1 MLTLDPRSIILVT
14 ALMAFMFFFIL
25 FGLNRSL
32 PKQLPGLREG
42 VLCAFAWFVGIGE
55 ILLRGVIPDWLSII
69 GGNTAIT
76 LGIVEIYAYL
86 HLSAGRAVSARR
98 LLWLAGVISLAALAA
113 LTYYGRYSYILTFTS
128 GSNAVL
134 LGACAVQ
141 SFLLSRSSPAERLTS
156 TSLACASLISLA
168 RFLVSALGV
177 ETVSGAF
184 DPTMFQKAYFSLI
197 GCSIIAMLT
206 GVTLTTY
213 DRLRAL
219 LADANR
225 SLELQVAERTR
236 ELIAEITVKEDLER
250 AISTTADAERRRI
263 GHELHD
269 DLGQRL
275 TGISLVAESLARRL
289 AKNDASLSAEAL
301 TIGQAASEAIA
312 QVRLLAHGL
321 MPVGPEPDGFREA
334 LSELAR
340 STSAGGIPCDFEHD
354 IPVDIKNQDVAT
366 NLFRIAQE
374 AIANAVRHARATAL
388 TVRLDRVEGK
398 VCMTIADNGAG
409 FRRGLAPRD
418 GGRGLGI
425 MEFRAGL
432 IQYRLGI
439 ESAPG
444 RGCTVRVAEC

>member
-1 MLTLDPRSIILVT
+1 MRCAILVINRAMKSSPIGADSPESDFANNFHMEQEYLKPMLTLDPRSIIFVT
-14 ALMAFMFFFIL
+14 ALMAFMFFLIL

-128 GSNAVL
+128 GSNAVM

-141 SFLLSRSSPAERLTS
+141 SFLLPRSCPAERFTS
-156 TSLACASLISLA
+156 TSLSCASLISLA

-177 ETVSGAF
+177 ETVLGAF

-197 GCSIIAMLT
+197 GCSIIAILT

-225 SLELQVAERTR
+225 SLELQCSG
-236 ELIAEITVKEDLER
+236 LICADTSVGGK
-250 AISTTADAERRRI
+250 STTRGKA
-263 GHELHD
+263 
-269 DLGQRL
+269 
-275 TGISLVAESLARRL
+275 
-289 AKNDASLSAEAL
+289 NDKA
-301 TIGQAASEAIA
+301 TQT
-312 QVRLLAHGL
+312 
-321 MPVGPEPDGFREA
+321 FRHQLE
-334 LSELAR
+334 
-340 STSAGGIPCDFEHD
+340 AGGRSYDQGTGSERKPGQPEYEYWRDCH
-354 IPVDIKNQDVAT
+354 PA
-366 NLFRIAQE
+366 LAQ
-374 AIANAVRHARATAL
+374 AV
-388 TVRLDRVEGK
+388 
-398 VCMTIADNGAG
+398 
-409 FRRGLAPRD
+409 
-418 GGRGLGI
+418 
-425 MEFRAGL
+425 
-432 IQYRLGI
+432 
-439 ESAPG
+439 
-444 RGCTVRVAEC
+444 